1 MNRRSLL
8 VGTGA
13 SLTALIAGC
22 TESSDVEGGSRDDE
36 ESTDEESTGEESTGE
51 ESPSESANLEIVDH
65 ELVVEEGD
73 FSTDV
78 YVEAIVENTG
88 EVPSGAVRLQA
99 DWYDGDGNYL
109 DNDTDRLTMLG
120 EGETWSARVYY
131 LGSGAEDIDD
141 YEIEGEFDED
151 TYEPPEGVS
160 LVDSSMNV
168 EEDDFGGM
176 EVIVEGRVENE
187 TDEDLSYVE
196 VIAIIYNDSGDVL
209 GDAWTN
215 VTELRAGETWAFDFP
230 HFGPAIRNRAEQAT
244 DHNIRIKTSAW

>member
-36 ESTDEESTGEESTGE
+36 ESTDEESTGE